1 MKKTLL
7 FLALIITTFAFS
19 QEINT
24 VSGGVEF
31 KLPSG
36 ATYSYSDNTQIY
48 VTIDNTNKA
57 KFYNKVGGQVFG
69 SYYFYDI
76 SIDGDSLTSKSD
88 FLNAINQISAFTQ
101 LSIDCGGGECCADS
115 LTVIGNI
122 LYLFQN
128 GDTLMAELPSGG
140 GSSLWEIEDSILTLN
155 PNTYKGIN
163 TNGLIINDSLD
174 VGFAKVPIDAG
185 YFSTHGAEMLKLNAF
200 GNFQNFGQP
209 NKDMYWVGFIAPGLN
224 SYIKMDT
231 NLTKIS
237 NDTIYLSGVVKTNLF
252 QNLDNTLSNLETDV
266 NNLEAD
272 VKQLKIYSLFTD
284 STYTFSNN
292 DTISIGNSTLS
303 YLQHSDGITDTLNVY
318 VGLNPSYSSY
328 TRGAKYINVGYAFGV
343 SQPVYVHFLYDYGGP
358 GTKTTG
364 TVLLNSEEYA
374 EYFMV
379 NSGLFYPI
387 K

>member
-140 GSSLWEIEDSILTLN
+140 GSSLWGLQANTLIPIDTTTSLNFNQTLLVKDSTNLFGFVVEYSGIRETIGDSAIYFNGLIDLTPIGGEKTLINAVIDSSFNFSGMTIQSSGETSIEGNNGIYITSENNIEINAVSSLSLN
-155 PNTYKGIN
+155 SGNTNIYIN
-163 TNGLIINDSLD
+163 TNGIVFPS
-174 VGFAKVPIDAG
+174 
-185 YFSTHGAEMLKLNAF
+185 FSTEPAGEIGAIYFNTT
-200 GNFQNFGQP
+200 
-209 NKDMYWVGFIAPGLN
+209 
-224 SYIKMDT
+224 T
-231 NLTKIS
+231 NLYRRYTS
-237 NDTIYLSGVVKTNLF
+237 SGW
-252 QNLDNTLSNLETDV
+252 ET
-266 NNLEAD
+266 
-272 VKQLKIYSLFTD
+272 F
-284 STYTFSNN
+284 
-292 DTISIGNSTLS
+292 
-303 YLQHSDGITDTLNVY
+303 
-318 VGLNPSYSSY
+318 
-328 TRGAKYINVGYAFGV
+328 
-343 SQPVYVHFLYDYGGP
+343 
-358 GTKTTG
+358 
-364 TVLLNSEEYA
+364 
-374 EYFMV
+374 
-379 NSGLFYPI
+379 
-387 K
+387 